1 MDFEKVLP
9 MKTVNDLMKE
19 LREEAEPE
27 DNPIT
32 QCSCG
37 HCTCGGQV

>member
-9 MKTVNDLMKE
+9 MKTVNDLVKE
-19 LREEAEPE
+19 LQESSEPKE
-27 DNPIT
+27 VES

-37 HCTCGGQV
+37 HCSCGGNI